1 MVKHAGFTLIELMIT
16 VAIVAIIAA
25 IAIPS
30 YDNYVRETRRADAQI
45 SLVRAAQK
53 QEQYHSINSGY
64 ATTLADLGLSTDS
77 AEGFYALTLTNTG
90 CNSGYVGCFQITATA
105 TGAQS
110 SDSSCATLS
119 LDQSG
124 TRSSTG
130 GADDCW
136 P

>member
-1 MVKHAGFTLIELMIT
+1 MVRQAGFTLIELMIA

-30 YDNYVRETRRADAQI
+30 YDSYVREARRADAQI

-53 QEQYHSINSGY
+53 QEQYHSMNSGY
-64 ATTLADLGLSTDS
+64 ATTLSDLGLSDES
-77 AEGFYALTLTNTG
+77 AEGFYSLSIANTG
-90 CNSGYVGCFQITATA
+90 CEFDYVGCFQITATA
-105 TGAQS
+105 IGPQS
-110 SDSSCATLS
+110 SDSGCATLS

-130 GADDCW
+130 GEEGCW

>member
-1 MVKHAGFTLIELMIT
+1 MVKHAGFTVIELMIT

-25 IAIPS
+25 ISIPS

-53 QEQYHSINSGY
+53 QEQYHSMNSGY
-64 ATTLADLGLSTDS
+64 ATALSELGLSSES

-90 CNSGYVGCFQITATA
+90 CSSSYVGCFQITATA
-105 TGAQS
+105 MGPQS

-130 GADDCW
+130 GGNDCW

>member
-1 MVKHAGFTLIELMIT
+1 MVRQAGFTLIELMIA

-30 YDNYVRETRRADAQI
+30 YDSYVREARRADAQI

-53 QEQYHSINSGY
+53 QEQYHSMNSGY
-64 ATTLADLGLSTDS
+64 ATTLSGLGLSDES
-77 AEGFYALTLTNTG
+77 AEGFYSLSITNTG
-90 CNSGYVGCFQITATA
+90 CESGYIGCFQITATA
-105 TGAQS
+105 IGPQS
-110 SDSSCATLS
+110 SDSGCATLS

-130 GADDCW
+130 GEEGCW

>member
-1 MVKHAGFTLIELMIT
+1 MVKHSGFTLIELMIT

-30 YDNYVRETRRADAQI
+30 YDNYVRETRRADGQI
-45 SLVRAAQK
+45 SLVRVAQK
-53 QEQYHSINSGY
+53 QEQYHSMNSGY
-64 ATTLADLGLSTDS
+64 ATALSDLGLSSESD
-77 AEGFYALTLTNTG
+77 EGFYALTLTNTG
-90 CNSGYVGCFQITATA
+90 CSSGYVGCFQITATA
-105 TGAQS
+105 MGPQS

-130 GADDCW
+130 GAEDCW

>member
-1 MVKHAGFTLIELMIT
+1 MVKHSGFTLIELMIT
-16 VAIVAIIAA
+16 VAIVAVIAA

-45 SLVRAAQK
+45 SLVRVAQK
-53 QEQYHSINSGY
+53 QEQYHSMNSGY
-64 ATTLADLGLSTDS
+64 ATALSDLGLSSESD
-77 AEGFYALTLTNTG
+77 EGFYSLALTNTG
-90 CNSGYVGCFQITATA
+90 CSSGYVGCFQITATA
-105 TGAQS
+105 TGPQS

-130 GADDCW
+130 GATDCW

>member
-30 YDNYVRETRRADAQI
+30 YDNYVREARRADAQI

-64 ATTLADLGLSTDS
+64 ATSLADLGLSSAS
-77 AEGFYALTLTNTG
+77 AEGFYSLALTNTG

-105 TGAQS
+105 TGPQS

>member
-1 MVKHAGFTLIELMIT
+1 MVRRAGFTLIELMIT

-30 YDNYVRETRRADAQI
+30 YDNYVREARRADAQI

-53 QEQYHSINSGY
+53 QEQYHSMNSSY
-64 ATTLADLGLSTDS
+64 ATTLADLGLSTES
-77 AEGFYALTLTNTG
+77 AEGFYSLALTNTG
-90 CNSGYVGCFQITATA
+90 CDSDYVGCFQITATA

-110 SDSSCATLS
+110 SDSTCSTLS

-124 TRSSTG
+124 ARSSTG
-130 GADDCW
+130 GGDDCW